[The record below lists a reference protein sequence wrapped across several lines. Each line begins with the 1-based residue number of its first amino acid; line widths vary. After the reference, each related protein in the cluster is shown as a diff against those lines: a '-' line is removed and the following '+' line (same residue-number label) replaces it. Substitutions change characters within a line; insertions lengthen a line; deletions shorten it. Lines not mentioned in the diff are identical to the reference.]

1 MVDIKASIVLFQND
15 YVQVSKAITSF
26 LDTGLTVKLILLDN
40 SPTDELRALKSI
52 DERIEYVFSKENI
65 GFGSAHNIAL
75 RNSIEEHAKYHLV
88 LNPDVFFG
96 PEVLTEI
103 YSYMDDNH
111 DVGSIMPKVLNMD
124 GSVQYLCK
132 LLPTPADLLFRRF
145 VPRFIP
151 FTKKLNERY
160 ELQFWN
166 HSDIANIP
174 NLSGCFMFLRTS
186 SITEV
191 GLFDENMFMYMEDLD
206 LTRRVHEKYKT
217 LYFPKVEIYHAH
229 NQESYRSKKLLFIH
243 LKSAF
248 YYFNKW
254 GWFLDHKRKKINK
267 KLIQNLLQLTDL

>member
-1 MVDIKASIVLFQND
+1 
-15 YVQVSKAITSF
+15 
-26 LDTGLTVKLILLDN
+26 
-40 SPTDELRALKSI
+40 
-52 DERIEYVFSKENI
+52 
-65 GFGSAHNIAL
+65 
-75 RNSIEEHAKYHLV
+75 
-88 LNPDVFFG
+88 
-96 PEVLTEI
+96 
-103 YSYMDDNH
+103 MDDNH

-132 LLPTPADLLFRRF
+132 LLPTPSDLLFRRF

-166 HSDIANIP
+166 YSDIANIP

-229 NQESYRSKKLLFIH
+229 NRESYRSKKLLVIH

-254 GWFLDHKRKKINK
+254 GWFFDHKRKKINK
-267 KLIQNLLQLTDL
+267 NLMQNLR